1 MYRCKKCG
9 VESFQ
14 WMGKCSNCHSWG
26 SMEEVED
33 TASSSMTKR
42 KKKKGRVQSLQE
54 VEIDL
59 SQRLD
64 TGIGELNRV
73 LGSGLVKD
81 SCIILTA
88 RPGAGKSTLLLEIAG
103 KMAEKGKKILYIS
116 GEESSSQIKARANRI
131 LKEIPDNIWI
141 LSTTSM
147 DLALEEMDD
156 INPDIMFLD
165 SIQVMTLEEYSSRA
179 GSPVQTV
186 ECTSKFIEKCK
197 GNRPR
202 AGILVGHMTK
212 SDEMAGLRTLEHMV
226 DTVLLLE
233 GEPDEALRM
242 LVSTKNRFG
251 QTGEVGLFEMSEIG
265 LKEMLNPNEYFV
277 THRKD
282 PVPGSALGMI
292 REGSR
297 LLVIEV
303 ESLVSQ
309 SFTPYP
315 QRIGDSLRKDQLNTL
330 VSILEQR
337 AQINLYDKNV
347 ILKTTGGMKVSEQ
360 SVNLAI
366 ILSIVSSVK
375 KKGIPGNTV
384 FIAEVGLTGEL
395 KKVPRM
401 TQRLKELDR
410 LGYEKVFTYP
420 LDEKVDLKNLEVIEC
435 HHLKDVI
442 QKVW

>member
-1 MYRCKKCG
+1 MYKCKKCG
-9 VESFQ
+9 MESIQ
-14 WMGKCSNCHSWG
+14 WMGKCSRCQSWG
-26 SMEEVED
+26 SMEEVEA
-33 TASSSMTKR
+33 TQKSTGKR
-42 KKKKGRVQSLQE
+42 LEKKKGQVESLKD

-64 TGIGELNRV
+64 TGIEELNRV

-81 SCIILTA
+81 SCTILTA

-103 KMAEKGKKILYIS
+103 KMAKNKKKVLYIS

-131 LKEIPDNIWI
+131 LEDIPDKIWI

-147 DLALEEMDD
+147 DSALEEIDD
-156 INPDIMFLD
+156 IDPDIIFLD

-197 GNRPR
+197 GRRPR

-212 SDEMAGLRTLEHMV
+212 ADEMAGLRTLEHMV

-233 GEPDEALRM
+233 GEPDEALRI

-265 LKEMLNPNEYFV
+265 LKEMLNPNEYFI
-277 THRKD
+277 TNRKD

-297 LLVIEV
+297 LLVIEI

-337 AQINLYDKNV
+337 AGINLYDKNV

-366 ILSIVSSVK
+366 IMSIVSSVK
-375 KKGIPGNTV
+375 NKGIPGNNI

-395 KKVPRM
+395 KKVPRIV
-401 TQRLKELDR
+401 QRLKELDR
-410 LGYEKVFTYP
+410 LGYEKVYTYP
-420 LDEKVDLKNLEVIEC
+420 LDEEVKLENLQVIEC
-435 HHLKDVI
+435 THIQDVI
-442 QKVW
+442 KEVW